1 MFMRYRG
8 GGIGHVGT
16 SADPVHDDDEWMD
29 VNEPGDINLALN
41 PEDVDEEDDDGDSQE
56 GGSEIDEEEE
66 EHFGPEDGE
75 DDNKVKDEYD
85 CL

>member
-1 MFMRYRG
+1 MFMHYQG

-29 VNEPGDINLALN
+29 VDKPGDINLPLN
-41 PEDVDEEDDDGDSQE
+41 PGDVDEEEGDSESQE
-56 GGSEIDEEEE
+56 GGSEVDEEEEE

-75 DDNKVKDEYD
+75 DDNKLKD
-85 CL
+85 